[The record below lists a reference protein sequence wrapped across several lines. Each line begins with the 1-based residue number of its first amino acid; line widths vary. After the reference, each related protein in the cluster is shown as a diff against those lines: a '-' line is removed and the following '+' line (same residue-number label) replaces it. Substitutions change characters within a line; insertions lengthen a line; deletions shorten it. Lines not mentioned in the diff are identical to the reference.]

1 MKVARGRATEEIH
14 MRSTFFQRYLL
25 PGIIFQSVLIGG
37 AYSTGREIVEYGA
50 RYGRYGLW
58 SVLLI
63 FIGFSL
69 ISAIAFE
76 VARSTRSYDYR
87 SFIRQ
92 LIGPLWPLFDL
103 LYVAMAVI
111 TVAVVGSASGSIVE
125 QVLGW
130 PYWLG
135 VVLVIAVAGALMVGG
150 RHVIER
156 FKTLGSVVLY
166 SGYLLFAYQ
175 VLSQRGVQILEG
187 FRAET
192 PDSAGAAA
200 AITAGILYVGYN
212 LGTLP
217 ATFFVLDRQEKR
229 RESLWA
235 GLIAGLFSTL
245 PFLLTYLCIMSFYPD
260 SGVIDTPVPWLIM
273 LAGAS
278 GQWILPLYGI
288 VIFWTLIE
296 TSTGM
301 THAIIDRI
309 SVHLKELGRGELGR
323 VQVAVITVTILGTA
337 ALLSRFGIIALVVRG
352 YKAMAYGFLLLF
364 ALPLLTVGVRMLW
377 KQK

>member
-1 MKVARGRATEEIH
+1 

-50 RYGRYGLW
+50 RFGGYGLW

-69 ISAIAFE
+69 MSAIAFE
-76 VARSTRSYDYR
+76 VARATRSYDYR
-87 SFIRQ
+87 SFTRQ

-103 LYVAMAVI
+103 LYVVSAVI

-135 VVLVIAVAGALMVGG
+135 VVLVIAVAGTLMVGG

-166 SGYLLFAYQ
+166 SGYLMFAYQ
-175 VLSQRGVQILEG
+175 VLSQRGVRILEG
-187 FRAET
+187 FKAET

-212 LGTLP
+212 LGALP
-217 ATFFVLDRQEKR
+217 ATLFVLDRQEKR
-229 RESLWA
+229 SESVLA
-235 GLIAGLFSTL
+235 GFVAGLFSTL
-245 PFLLTYLCIMSFYPD
+245 PFLLTYLCIMGFYPD
-260 SGVIDTPVPWLIM
+260 SGVVDAPVPWLVM

-309 SVHLKELGRGELGR
+309 SVHLNELGRGKPGP
-323 VQVAVITVTILGTA
+323 VQVAVITVSILRTA
-337 ALLSRFGIIALVVRG
+337 ALLSRFGIIALVARG
-352 YKAMAYGFLLLF
+352 YMALAFGFLLLF
-364 ALPLLTVGVRMLW
+364 ALPLLTVGLRLLW